1 VIVYLNGEWL
11 DEADAL
17 IPIDDLGFLQ
27 GDGVFETARLH
38 RGGYFR
44 LPRHLERLAE
54 SARMLRLP
62 MPDAGHLGAVAARL
76 ATRNALDEGSLRITI
91 TRGRPGGEAT
101 LLATLQPIAA
111 EWQRRAERGWRIV
124 TARTTRPAPRSIPAA
139 LKSLGRVYSILARL
153 EVRPHGTDDVLLL
166 SEAGQIC
173 EGPSWNVFWRRGS
186 LLRTPSAHTGALDGV
201 TRAAVLELA
210 PAAGFSVE
218 QGEWPRAQLDDAEE
232 VFATMSSVGIVP
244 VRSLDGRN
252 LASDAAARLLQ
263 ARYWEL
269 VAREVAARTDPPGTD
284 RA

>member
-1 VIVYLNGEWL
+1 MIVYLNGEWL
-11 DEADAL
+11 DDADARL
-17 IPIDDLGFLQ
+17 PIDDLGFLN

-44 LPRHLERLAE
+44 LARHLERLAA

-62 MPDAGHLGAVAARL
+62 VPDADRLEAIAARL
-76 ATRNALDEGSLRITI
+76 ATRNALDEASLRITI
-91 TRGRPGGEAT
+91 TRGRPGGDST
-101 LLATLQPIAA
+101 ILATLQPVAA

-153 EVRPHGTDDVLLL
+153 EERPPATDDVLLL
-166 SEAGQIC
+166 SEAGHIC
-173 EGPSWNVFWRRGS
+173 EGPTWNIFWRRGS
-186 LLRTPSAHTGALDGV
+186 VLRTPSAGTGALDGV

-210 PAAGFSVE
+210 PAAGFAVE
-218 QGEWPRAQLDDAEE
+218 EGAWPRAQLDDAEE

-244 VRSLDGRN
+244 VRSLDGRT
-252 LASDAAARLLQ
+252 LVSDAAARLLQ

-269 VAREVAARTDPPGTD
+269 VAREVAPRTDTAGTD

>member
-1 VIVYLNGEWL
+1 MIVYLDGAWL
-11 DEADAL
+11 DDADAR
-17 IPIDDLGFLQ
+17 IPIHDLGFLN

-44 LPRHLERLAE
+44 LPRHLERLAA
-54 SARMLRLP
+54 SARMLDLPVPDRL
-62 MPDAGHLGAVAARL
+62 DVIAARL

-91 TRGRPGGEAT
+91 TRGRPGGEST
-101 LLATLQPIAA
+101 ILVTLQPVAP
-111 EWQRRAERGWRIV
+111 EWQRRAEVGWRIV

-139 LKSLGRVYSILARL
+139 LKSLGRVYAILARL
-153 EVRPHGTDDVLLL
+153 EDRPPGTDDVLLL
-166 SEAGQIC
+166 SESGHIC

-186 LLRTPSAHTGALDGV
+186 VLRTPSADTGALDGV
-201 TRAAVLELA
+201 TRATVLELA

-218 QGEWPRAQLDDAEE
+218 EGEWPRAQLDDAEE
-232 VFATMSSVGIVP
+232 VFATMSSVGIVS
-244 VRSLDGRN
+244 VRSLDGRA

-269 VAREVAARTDPPGTD
+269 VAREVAPPTDPPGTD